1 MIIALNQSSKN
12 SNLKFDLPSIKSGVE
27 KESEPNLHGT
37 KSEVFH

>member
-12 SNLKFDLPSIKSGVE
+12 SNLNFDLPSIKSGVE

>member
-12 SNLKFDLPSIKSGVE
+12 SNLNFDLPSIKSGVE
-27 KESEPNLHGT
+27 KESEPNLHDT